1 MQYFLLM
8 LYLIIIN
15 QLLPT
20 TGRPQVVSV
29 MVSGL
34 HTCYII
40 IMWPLHSMSTSVN
53 VVFDAEQNSCR
64 YYYRETPEVNIDFSS
79 LENKYPAMSEENE
92 KPSEI
97 GRLEE
102 CVVRELCQDYAKM
115 TRVNISEEHGQ
126 VWTRNIL

>member
-1 MQYFLLM
+1 M

-20 TGRPQVVSV
+20 PVRPQVVSV

-40 IMWPLHSMSTSVN
+40 IMWPLHSMYTSVN
-53 VVFDAEQNSCR
+53 VVFDAGQNSCR
-64 YYYRETPEVNIDFSS
+64 YDRETPEVNIDFSS

-102 CVVRELCQDYAKM
+102 CVVRELCQDYARM

-126 VWTRNIL
+126 VWTRNILQGTKDYI